1 LQQNQGRIFFTGEN
15 KMDGTATPFDTTFNT
30 TGGSQ
35 AAARLERLPVSGYHR
50 MIFLIIALAFFFD
63 SIDLGMMTFVLGSIK
78 TEFGL
83 STQAAGALASMSF
96 VGMVLGAAMSGM
108 LADRFGRKSVFQVSM
123 IIWGISS
130 YLCSTAPDVTTL
142 GMYRFLL
149 GVGMGMEFPVAQTLM
164 SEFIP
169 AKARGKYVAL
179 MDGFWPLGFICA
191 GLVSY
196 FVLSS
201 YNWRTVFAVL
211 AVPALFLLVVRRF
224 IPESPRWLEHA
235 GRHEEA
241 KAVLHQFESKVMLS
255 LKLNSLPEPLWSSSV
270 SQTPLAARSNSFMA
284 LWSPQHRSRTIMIWG
299 LWFFALLGFYGLTTW
314 LGTLLQQ
321 AGFAVTKS
329 VLYTVL
335 ISLGGIPGFLTA
347 AWLVEK
353 WGRKPTCIAAL
364 LGGALMAYLYGK
376 SAMSGHENALIA
388 SGLCMQ
394 FFLFGMWA
402 VLYTYTPELYAT
414 GVRAT
419 GSGFASAI
427 GRVGSLLG
435 PYIVGVVLPSW
446 GQGGVFT
453 VGALCFVMAAALV
466 FFLGIETRGM
476 ALEELSAD

>member
-1 LQQNQGRIFFTGEN
+1 MR
-15 KMDGTATPFDTTFNT
+15 GTASNQFN
-30 TGGSQ
+30 GPQ
-35 AAARLERLPVSGYHR
+35 AAARLERLPVSGYHKL
-50 MIFLIIALAFFFD
+50 IFTIIALAFFFD

-83 STQAAGALASMSF
+83 STAQAGALASMSF
-96 VGMVLGAAMSGM
+96 VGMVLGAASSGM
-108 LADRFGRKSVFQVSM
+108 LADRFGRKPVFQVSM
-123 IIWGISS
+123 VVWGVAS
-130 YLCSTAPDVTTL
+130 YLCSTAPDATTL
-142 GMYRFLL
+142 AFYRFLL

-164 SEFIP
+164 AEFIP
-169 AKARGKYVAL
+169 AKARGRYVAL

-191 GLVSY
+191 GLISY
-196 FVLSS
+196 YVLASS
-201 YNWRTVFAVL
+201 NWRTVFLVL
-211 AVPALFLLVVRRF
+211 AIPALFLLVVRRF

-235 GRHEEA
+235 GRHAEAEEA
-241 KAVLHQFESKVMLS
+241 LQKFEAKVKTS
-255 LKLNSLPEPLWSSSV
+255 LQVDALPEPVWLPAQASMA
-270 SQTPLAARSNSFMA
+270 QKANSFMA
-284 LWSPQHRSRTIMIWG
+284 LWSPLHRQRTLMVWG

-314 LGTLLQQ
+314 LGALLQQ

-353 WGRKPTCIAAL
+353 WGRKPTCIASL
-364 LGGALMAYLYGK
+364 LGGGLMAFLYGQ
-376 SAMSGHENALIA
+376 SALSGHENLLIA
-388 SGLCMQ
+388 TGLCMQ

-435 PYIVGVVLPSW
+435 PYLVGVVLPSW

-453 VGALCFVMAAALV
+453 VGALCFVVAAALV
-466 FFLGIETRGM
+466 FFMGIETRGM
-476 ALEELSAD
+476 ALEELSAG

>member
-1 LQQNQGRIFFTGEN
+1 MR
-15 KMDGTATPFDTTFNT
+15 GTPSKKSM
-30 TGGSQ
+30 GPQ
-35 AAARLERLPVSGYHR
+35 AAARLERLPVSGYHKL
-50 MIFLIIALAFFFD
+50 IFFIIALAFFFD

-83 STQAAGALASMSF
+83 TSAQAGALASMSF
-96 VGMVLGAAMSGM
+96 VGMVLGAASSGL
-108 LADRFGRKSVFQVSM
+108 LADRFGRKPVFQVSM
-123 IIWGISS
+123 VVWGVAS
-130 YLCSTAPDVTTL
+130 YLCSTAGDATTL
-142 GMYRFLL
+142 GFYRFLL

-164 SEFIP
+164 AEFIP

-191 GLVSY
+191 GLISY
-196 FVLSS
+196 FVLASS
-201 YNWRTVFAVL
+201 NWRTVFMVL
-211 AVPALFLLVVRRF
+211 AIPALFLLVVRRF

-235 GRHEEA
+235 GRHAEAEATLQKFEA
-241 KAVLHQFESKVMLS
+241 KVKTS
-255 LKLNSLPEPLWSSSV
+255 LKVDSLPEPIWS
-270 SQTPLAARSNSFMA
+270 LAQASAPSKTNSFMA
-284 LWSPQHRSRTIMIWG
+284 LWSPLHRQRTLMVWG

-314 LGTLLQQ
+314 LGALLQQ
-321 AGFAVTKS
+321 GGFAVTKS

-353 WGRKPTCIAAL
+353 WGRKPTCIASL
-364 LGGALMAYLYGK
+364 LGGGLMAFLYGQ
-376 SAMSGHENALIA
+376 SALSGQENLLIA
-388 SGLCMQ
+388 TGLCMQ

-419 GSGFASAI
+419 GSGFASAV

-435 PYIVGVVLPSW
+435 PAIVGVVLPSW

-453 VGALCFVMAAALV
+453 VGAMCFVVAAALV
-466 FFLGIETRGM
+466 FFMGIETRGM